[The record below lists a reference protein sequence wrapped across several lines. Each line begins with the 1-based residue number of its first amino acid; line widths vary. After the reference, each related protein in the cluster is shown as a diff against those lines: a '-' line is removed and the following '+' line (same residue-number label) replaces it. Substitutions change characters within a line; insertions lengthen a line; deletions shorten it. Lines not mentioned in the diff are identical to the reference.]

1 MHFPM
6 DANWFLL
13 TEGVTH
19 AAAPFASAHTTYMR
33 DPFGFLF
40 QASMLVVLLCRSLI
54 KILKVNQFV
63 CLLPRGLSPFT
74 PHFSKI
80 LKKVQF
86 RDLHLI
92 DAKHLKCSV
101 CWLKKVLKYFKKVSH
116 YFTFLEL
123 SESFCIC
130 RRCHPKYALTLMT
143 LSKKMYVW
151 LRSSVNNI
159 LYFCW
164 KYSIT
169 Y

>member
-1 MHFPM
+1 MPTNAFSYGCQLIFVDRGRYPRCYCP
-6 DANWFLL
+6 LC
-13 TEGVTH
+13 VCTH
-19 AAAPFASAHTTYMR
+19 NMR

-116 YFTFLEL
+116 DFSFLEL
-123 SESFCIC
+123 SESFW
-130 RRCHPKYALTLMT
+130 Y
-143 LSKKMYVW
+143 LSPMPSYNM
-151 LRSSVNNI
+151 L
-159 LYFCW
+159 
-164 KYSIT
+164 
-169 Y
+169 

>member
-1 MHFPM
+1 MIKCH
-6 DANWFLL
+6 ANKCIFLWMPIDFCWQRAL
-13 TEGVTH
+13 PTLL
-19 AAAPFASAHTTYMR
+19 PPLRLHTQHTWKI
-33 DPFGFLF
+33 PFGFLF

-123 SESFCIC
+123 SESFW
-130 RRCHPKYALTLMT
+130 Y
-143 LSKKMYVW
+143 LSPMPSYNM
-151 LRSSVNNI
+151 L
-159 LYFCW
+159 
-164 KYSIT
+164 
-169 Y
+169 

>member
-1 MHFPM
+1 MIKCHANKCIFLWMPIDFCWQRALPM
-6 DANWFLL
+6 LL
-13 TEGVTH
+13 
-19 AAAPFASAHTTYMR
+19 PPLRLHTTQHTWKI
-33 DPFGFLF
+33 PFGFLF

-123 SESFCIC
+123 SESFW
-130 RRCHPKYALTLMT
+130 Y
-143 LSKKMYVW
+143 LSPMPSYNM
-151 LRSSVNNI
+151 L
-159 LYFCW
+159 
-164 KYSIT
+164 
-169 Y
+169 

>member
-1 MHFPM
+1 MPTNAFSYGCQLIFVDRGRYPRCCPLCVCTHNIHERSF
-6 DANWFLL
+6 WFSISSK
-13 TEGVTH
+13 H
-19 AAAPFASAHTTYMR
+19 
-33 DPFGFLF
+33 
-40 QASMLVVLLCRSLI
+40 VVLLCRSLI

-123 SESFCIC
+123 SESFC
-130 RRCHPKYALTLMT
+130 Y
-143 LSKKMYVW
+143 LSPMPSYNM
-151 LRSSVNNI
+151 L
-159 LYFCW
+159 
-164 KYSIT
+164 
-169 Y
+169 